1 MILNFILK
9 KTTSMQK
16 ILDNVFYV
24 LLKINIIT
32 NCYVFI
38 NIIINLVIK
47 YNFLYHI
54 RLKLKKK
61 IF

>member
-1 MILNFILK
+1 
-9 KTTSMQK
+9 MQK

-24 LLKINIIT
+24 LLKINVIT

-54 RLKLKKK
+54 RLKLEKK